1 MKKGCLTALGIFTG
15 LLIVSIALIWIR
27 IHPINV
33 RYRLTV
39 EVQDG
44 DRIKTGSSV
53 IEVAYLME
61 DLFPDAHPD
70 VTVSGYAPTIDLGGK
85 GLLFLSFINP
95 IRTPAQQKESNDLMR
110 CGYSDIG
117 CMPFVAYKLTKLIVS
132 SSSSF
137 HSERKAAL
145 TELFR
150 QSGVRDVPLAV
161 LPKLVRFGD
170 INDPH
175 TLVQVSPYDL
185 AASFG
190 PGVTLKR
197 VILQL
202 TDDPIT
208 PPSETWPTWMKV
220 RRQNVEF
227 RGYESG

>member
-1 MKKGCLTALGIFTG
+1 
-15 LLIVSIALIWIR
+15 
-27 IHPINV
+27 
-33 RYRLTV
+33 
-39 EVQDG
+39 
-44 DRIKTGSSV
+44 
-53 IEVAYLME
+53 
-61 DLFPDAHPD
+61 
-70 VTVSGYAPTIDLGGK
+70 
-85 GLLFLSFINP
+85 
-95 IRTPAQQKESNDLMR
+95 
-110 CGYSDIG
+110 
-117 CMPFVAYKLTKLIVS
+117 MPFVAYKLTKLIVS
-132 SSSSF
+132 ISSSF

-208 PPSETWPTWMKV
+208 PPSETWPTWLKV

-227 RGYESG
+227 RGYERG